1 MSAQEWIEVIVLVVC
16 FIAAA
21 LAAGTETALTSVGR
35 LRVRFLAEQ
44 GSKGAA
50 ILQKLR
56 ADPNRYL
63 STVLFTNTLA
73 LIVASTSTTLLTDS
87 LFTHWNVPSAW
98 RLWLA
103 LVVSFVLSVILLIAA
118 EVTPKTLAIRY
129 AERVALATAGP
140 VDRLASFLGPI
151 LWVVTIIS
159 RALTGGRAARA
170 PFLTEEEL
178 LTLLHVSEEAGVI
191 EEQEHQMIHGIIEI
205 GDKTVRE
212 IMVPRTDMVAIERTA
227 TLKDLVKVFKEH
239 RHTRMPV
246 YEEDLDH
253 IVGLLHAKD
262 LLLFYTLSSSEKFD
276 MDQILRPIKFTPEQ
290 KKVDELLLEM
300 RTEKVHMMIVVDE
313 YGGTAGLVSM
323 EDLLEEIVGEIRDE
337 YDSAEEDELVILN
350 DREARVDAGF
360 PLEELNS
367 RLGLAIEESGD
378 YDSVGGY
385 VHAMLGKIA
394 VAGDSFKGGR
404 ATWTVEKVKGRRIEI
419 VRLRSDQSWPE
430 ALRTRRCA
438 AGEGSWRPGRGRAG
452 AEDAGRTHRRRGG
465 TDVACGTD
473 CRAGGACMRGSA
485 SRRRGIRAHGD
496 GAGRAR
502 ARDRSAA
509 RVGLLPDGRA
519 RPSRVRATAHGV
531 RVVREAPA
539 GAARGVQR

>member
-1 MSAQEWIEVIVLVVC
+1 MNAQEWIEVIVLVVC
-16 FIAAA
+16 FLAAA

-56 ADPNRYL
+56 SDPNRYL

-73 LIVASTSTTLLTDS
+73 LIVASTSTTLLTDA
-87 LFTHWNVPSAW
+87 LFTTWGVPSAW

-103 LVVSFVLSVILLIAA
+103 LLVSFVLSVVLLIAA

-129 AERVALATAGP
+129 AERVALAAAGP
-140 VDRLASFLGPI
+140 VDRLATFLNPI
-151 LWVVTIIS
+151 LWAVTIIS

-212 IMVPRTDMVAIERTA
+212 IMIPRTDIVAIERTA
-227 TLKDLVKVFKEH
+227 TLREIVKVFKED
-239 RHTRMPV
+239 RHTRTPV

-253 IVGLLHAKD
+253 IVGLVHAKD
-262 LLLFYTLSSSEKFD
+262 LLLYYTLSSAQKFD
-276 MDQILRPIKFTPEQ
+276 IDKVLRPIKFTPEQ

-313 YGGTAGLVSM
+313 YGGTAGLVTM

-337 YDSAEEDELVILN
+337 YDSAEEELLVILN
-350 DREARVDAGF
+350 EREARVDAGF

-385 VHAMLGKIA
+385 VHAMLGKLA
-394 VAGDSFKGGR
+394 VAGDSFRSGK
-404 ATWTVEKVKGRRIEI
+404 ALWTVEKVKGRRIET
-419 VRLRSDQSWPE
+419 VRLKSDQTWPE
-430 ALRTRRCA
+430 DALVA
-438 AGEGSWRPGRGRAG
+438 AGL
-452 AEDAGRTHRRRGG
+452 
-465 TDVACGTD
+465 
-473 CRAGGACMRGSA
+473 
-485 SRRRGIRAHGD
+485 AHP
-496 GAGRAR
+496 
-502 ARDRSAA
+502 SQ
-509 RVGLLPDGRA
+509 DGRA
-519 RPSRVRATAHGV
+519 AGTHDTGDLPSPLSG
-531 RVVREAPA
+531 E
-539 GAARGVQR
+539 G

>member
-1 MSAQEWIEVIVLVVC
+1 MNAQEWIEVVVLIVC
-16 FIAAA
+16 FVAAA

-44 GSKGAA
+44 GSKSAA

-56 ADPNRYL
+56 SDPNRYL

-87 LFTHWNVPSAW
+87 LFSHWGVPSAW

-103 LVVSFVLSVILLIAA
+103 FVVSFVLSVVLLIAA
-118 EVTPKTLAIRY
+118 EVTPKTLPIRY
-129 AERVALATAGP
+129 AERVALPTAGT

-151 LWVVTIIS
+151 LWAVTIIS

-212 IMVPRTDMVAIERTA
+212 IMIPRTDIVAIERHA
-227 TLKDLVKVFKEH
+227 DLREVVRLFKEH

-246 YEEDLDH
+246 YDRDIDH
-253 IVGLLHAKD
+253 VVGLIHTKD
-262 LLLFYTLSSSEKFD
+262 LLLFYTLSSSQKFD
-276 MDQILRPIKFTPEQ
+276 MDKLLRPIRFTPEQ

-337 YDSAEEDELVILN
+337 YDSGEEDMLTILN
-350 DREARVDAGF
+350 DHEARVDAGF

-385 VHAMLGKIA
+385 VHAQLGKIA
-394 VAGDSFKGGR
+394 SAGDSFKGGR
-404 ATWTVEKVKGRRIEI
+404 ATWTVEKVKGRRIEW
-419 VRLRSDQSWPE
+419 VKLTADVPWPE
-430 ALRTRRCA
+430 ETLVA
-438 AGEGSWRPGRGRAG
+438 AGLKRPTTTDREGI
-452 AEDAGRTHRRRGG
+452 EQQ
-465 TDVACGTD
+465 
-473 CRAGGACMRGSA
+473 
-485 SRRRGIRAHGD
+485 
-496 GAGRAR
+496 
-502 ARDRSAA
+502 
-509 RVGLLPDGRA
+509 
-519 RPSRVRATAHGV
+519 
-531 RVVREAPA
+531 VVE
-539 GAARGVQR
+539 G

>member
-1 MSAQEWIEVIVLVVC
+1 MNAQESIEVIVLVVC
-16 FIAAA
+16 FVAAA

-44 GSKGAA
+44 GSKSAA

-56 ADPNRYL
+56 SDPNRYL

-87 LFTHWNVPSAW
+87 LFTHWGVPSVW

-103 LVVSFVLSVILLIAA
+103 LVVSFVLSVVLLIAA

-151 LWVVTIIS
+151 LWAVTIIS

-212 IMVPRTDMVAIERTA
+212 IMIPRTDIVAIEKA
-227 TLKDLVKVFKEH
+227 SMTLKEIVKIFKEH

-262 LLLFYTLSSSEKFD
+262 LLLYYTLSSAQKFD
-276 MDQILRPIKFTPEQ
+276 IDKILRPIRFTPEQ

-337 YDSAEEDELVILN
+337 YDSGEEDMLTILN
-350 DREARVDAGF
+350 DHEARVDAGF

-394 VAGDSFKGGR
+394 VAGDSFRGGR
-404 ATWTVEKVKGRRIEI
+404 ALWTVEKVKGRRIET
-419 VRLRSDQSWPE
+419 VRLKSDQPWPE
-430 ALRTRRCA
+430 EALA
-438 AGEGSWRPGRGRAG
+438 ASGF
-452 AEDAGRTHRRRGG
+452 
-465 TDVACGTD
+465 
-473 CRAGGACMRGSA
+473 
-485 SRRRGIRAHGD
+485 AHP
-496 GAGRAR
+496 
-502 ARDRSAA
+502 SQS
-509 RVGLLPDGRA
+509 DGRA
-519 RPSRVRATAHGV
+519 DAQDTSDVEEPTGHIS
-531 RVVREAPA
+531 
-539 GAARGVQR
+539 